1 MSVNIKAID
10 FQRSLRELKKGLS
23 QLSSD
28 RKVLIGIQ
36 KGVGRHSLPNGSKSK
51 KTLPLIAEVGA
62 WNHFGTKRIPA
73 RPFLDVGVESV
84 MPKLTGEIR
93 TGVKEGRDPSL
104 IIERVGLLAVGGVK
118 SYMTALKDPP
128 NATSTIKRK
137 GSSNPLIDTGELR
150 RAITYKVVK

>member
-1 MSVNIKAID
+1 MSVTIKTID
-10 FQRSLRELKKGLS
+10 FQRSLREFNKGLS
-23 QLSSD
+23 QLSKD
-28 RKVLIGIQ
+28 RRVLVGIQ
-36 KGVGRHSLPNGSKSK
+36 KGEGFHSGKLGKGSKQ
-51 KTLPLIAEVGA
+51 PLLAEVGV
-62 WNHFGTKRIPA
+62 WNHFGTSRIPP

-84 MPKLTGEIR
+84 F
-93 TGVKEGRDPSL
+93 PSL
-104 IIERVGLLAVGGVK
+104 SSIVRSGIKNGEESKLIMERLGAKAVGGVK